1 MNQFVNT
8 DLKINNLTVTYNYI
22 TLYIYNAFSFIMT
35 FMSAQNY
42 FD

>member
-8 DLKINNLTVTYNYI
+8 VLRINNLTITYNYI
-22 TLYIYNAFSFIMT
+22 TLYVYNAFSFIMT
-35 FMSAQNY
+35 FMSAQND